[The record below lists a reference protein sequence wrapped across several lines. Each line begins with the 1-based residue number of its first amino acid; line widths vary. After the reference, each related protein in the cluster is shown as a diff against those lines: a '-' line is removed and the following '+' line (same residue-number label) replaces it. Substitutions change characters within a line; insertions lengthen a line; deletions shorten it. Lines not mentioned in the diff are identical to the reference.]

1 MEAKICD
8 NPDNYIQVWVI
19 SPYFYECSVMLSK
32 SVWEAKWFFSRGTV
46 ISRVVSVQPLS
57 HVYNPRDCS
66 MPGVPALP
74 HLLEFAQPHV
84 HWVGDAIQ
92 TSCPLL
98 SPSPHFCLSQYQGLF
113 QWVSSLHQVAKVLE
127 LHFGIRH
134 LIFLSPTPL
143 TPVAV
148 PNN

>member
-8 NPDNYIQVWVI
+8 SPDNYIQVWVV
-19 SPYFYECSVMLSK
+19 SPYSYECSVMLSK
-32 SVWEAKWFFSRGTV
+32 SVWEAKWFFSRGTL

-66 MPGVPALP
+66 MPGFPVLP

-92 TSCPLL
+92 TSCPLS
-98 SPSPHFCLSQYQGLF
+98 SPSPPFCLSRHQGLF
-113 QWVSSLHQVAKVLE
+113 QWVSSLHQVAEVLE
-127 LHFGIRH
+127 LQLWHQTSHIPKPH
-134 LIFLSPTPL
+134 PL
-143 TPVAV
+143 NTSSTFQ
-148 PNN
+148 